1 MYHLELKQLH
11 ADNAVSEALRTIETI
26 CDEYRLEEQ
35 FGILSLSVIEML
47 TQMMTASSDGTP
59 EINIDFFIDNSLVTV
74 HIQSDQSI
82 SVLAEQLQSPLSAD
96 TDNSL
101 HTILGLVDQVTFK
114 EDENEVILEYFL
126 RPQPAAPV
134 TERAET
140 ITEQE
145 QVVYKQTD

>member
-35 FGILSLSVIEML
+35 FVILSLSVTEIL
-47 TQMMTASSDGTP
+47 TQIITHSTDGSP
-59 EINIDFFIDNSLVTV
+59 EINISFFIDNRLVTI
-74 HIQSDQSI
+74 HIQSDESMSQ
-82 SVLAEQLQSPLSAD
+82 LAEQFQDALSPALENYLYA
-96 TDNSL
+96 
-101 HTILGLVDQVTFK
+101 ILGLADQVTFK

-134 TERAET
+134 TERAEK

-145 QVVYKQTD
+145 QVVYKQMD

>member
-59 EINIDFFIDNSLVTV
+59 EINIDFFIENSIVTV
-74 HIQSDQSI
+74 HIQNNQSI
-82 SVLAEQLQSPLSAD
+82 SVLAKQLQSPLAVD

-101 HTILGLVDQVTFK
+101 HAILRLVDKLTFK

-126 RPQPAAPV
+126 RPQPTAPV
-134 TERAET
+134 AERAET
-140 ITEQE
+140 IIEQE

>member
-59 EINIDFFIDNSLVTV
+59 EINIDFFIENSIVTV
-74 HIQSDQSI
+74 HIQNNQSI
-82 SVLAEQLQSPLSAD
+82 SVLAKQLQSPLAVD

-101 HTILGLVDQVTFK
+101 HAILRLVDKLTFK

-126 RPQPAAPV
+126 RPQPTAPV
-134 TERAET
+134 AERAET
-140 ITEQE
+140 IIEQE
-145 QVVYKQTD
+145 QIVYKQID

>member
-26 CDEYRLEEQ
+26 CEEYRLEEH
-35 FGILSLSVIEML
+35 FGILSLSVNEML
-47 TQMMTASSDGTP
+47 TQMIDSSTDGAP
-59 EINIDFFIDNSLVTV
+59 EINIDFFIENRLVTV

-82 SVLAEQLQSPLSAD
+82 SVLAEQLHRPLSAD

-101 HTILGLVDQVTFK
+101 YTIVGLADQVTFK
-114 EDENEVILEYFL
+114 EEENEVILEYFL

-134 TERAET
+134 AERTET
-140 ITEQE
+140 IIEQE
-145 QVVYKQTD
+145 QTVYKQVD